1 MSITVLLY
9 VLALVCFLLAAFGAK
24 PVKPAISFR
33 DLAFAFLTLSL
44 ILR

>member
-9 VLALVCFLLAAFGAK
+9 VLALVCFLLAAFGAR
-24 PVKPAISFR
+24 PAISFR

-44 ILR
+44 IVR